1 MSIASGPSK
10 TSRLTVRLKEMS
22 IGSAMAL
29 LNREKG
35 FIERDKSLLIEKVT
49 DSLVWHQ
56 TGQAAL
62 PQQLTVQER
71 IFIEGQ
77 YLSMV
82 GEQPNFSIGHLKYA
96 DFFTG
101 KQHEFDTVNLGQ
113 CAGDDWSMCQIT
125 GDMAEGVE
133 AEIIMGAARP
143 IERFTWILGFMAAA
157 LYRPDKEQA
166 PTEYSYTQNPKAY
179 GEWLEARMRV
189 FEGLPESV
197 FLELFA
203 AFIEGLDQLAH
214 LFNIGFDDHGIVFL
228 SKTTNPSTASENEQE
243 AGGVNP
249 TPARFRRDAFFTE
262 WTLRLSGQAQ
272 TGTAQSRD

>member
-1 MSIASGPSK
+1 MTIASAPSK

-35 FIERDKSLLIEKVT
+35 FIERDKSLFIEKVT
-49 DSLVWHQ
+49 ESLIWHQ
-56 TGQAAL
+56 TGEVAT

-82 GEQPNFSIGHLKYA
+82 GEHPNFAIGHLKYA

-101 KQHEFDTVNLGQ
+101 QQHEADTVNLGH
-113 CAGDDWSMCQIT
+113 CAGDDWAMCQIT

-133 AEIIMGAARP
+133 AEIVMGAARP
-143 IERFTWILGFMAAA
+143 IERFTWILGFMAAS
-157 LYRPDKEQA
+157 LYRPDKEQP
-166 PTEYSYTQNPKAY
+166 PTEHSYTQNPKAY
-179 GEWLEARMRV
+179 GEWLEARMQV
-189 FEGLPESV
+189 FEGLPEST

-228 SKTTNPSTASENEQE
+228 SKATESERE
-243 AGGVNP
+243 AGNSNP
-249 TPARFRRDAFFTE
+249 IPARFRRDAFFTE
-262 WTLRLSGQAQ
+262 WTLRLGGQTQAS
-272 TGTAQSRD
+272 TASRRN

>member
-1 MSIASGPSK
+1 MSIASAPSK

-49 DSLVWHQ
+49 ESLIWHQ
-56 TGQAAL
+56 TGETATS
-62 PQQLTVQER
+62 QQLTVQER

-82 GEQPNFSIGHLKYA
+82 GEHPNFDIGHLKYA

-101 KQHEFDTVNLGQ
+101 KQHELDFVHLGQ
-113 CAGDDWSMCQIT
+113 CAGDDWAMSQIT

-133 AEIIMGAARP
+133 AEIVMGATRP

-157 LYRPDKEQA
+157 LYRPDKEQPPA
-166 PTEYSYTQNPKAY
+166 EQSYTQNPKAY
-179 GEWLEARMRV
+179 GEWLEARMQV
-189 FEGLPESV
+189 FEGLPESA
-197 FLELFA
+197 FLELFV
-203 AFIEGLDQLAH
+203 AFIDGLDKLAH

-228 SKTTNPSTASENEQE
+228 SKATAPSTDSENEGE
-243 AGGVNP
+243 AGGSNP

-272 TGTAQSRD
+272 TSTASGRD